1 MEKEA
6 LKKGTLRTCVV
17 CKRKTGKEN
26 LYRFVI
32 KASGG
37 LLFDKDFK
45 LPGRGAYLHLKRVN
59 EKSSYKLLYSL
70 KENFKSSD
78 ARNIDLKKIIGI
90 KAGDSK
96 TGNSK
101 VKKINSIKPIF
112 R

>member
-1 MEKEA
+1 MKQKTSSRKV
-6 LKKGTLRTCVV
+6 LRKQRLRTCVV
-17 CKRKTGKEN
+17 CKSKTGKEN
-26 LYRFVI
+26 LYRFVR

-45 LPGRGAYLHLKRVN
+45 LPGRGAYLHLKCVN
-59 EKSSYKLLYSL
+59 EKSSYKLFYSL

-78 ARNIDLKKIIGI
+78 AKNIDLKKIIGI

-96 TGNSK
+96 